1 MKLRCSP
8 VIIRMDQTGEAFRR
22 REMVSVKVTCGSVHR
37 NVAIS
42 AALAGLSIG
51 LCGERQDTH
60 DATKREQA
68 LGAFTVCSG
77 TCC

>member
-1 MKLRCSP
+1 
-8 VIIRMDQTGEAFRR
+8 
-22 REMVSVKVTCGSVHR
+22 MVSVKVTCGSVHR